1 MRNATRSRILAA
13 ILGSSLVLSFLGVA
27 TSGASAA
34 NAGGAVYVLTNR
46 TSGNAVLVFPR
57 ASDGTL
63 SSPSKFGTGGTG
75 TGAGLGSQ
83 GAIALHGDRLYAVSA
98 GSDEITSFAVS
109 QDGLT
114 LTRIRTVASGGDMP
128 ISLTVSGS
136 YLYVLNA
143 GGDGNITGFVGAR
156 SGKLHAIRHSTEPLS
171 GTGVGPAQISFADR
185 GDVLVVTEKNTNLID
200 TYAFDASTGRATG
213 PETTSSEGAVP
224 FGFANRNDR
233 LVVSEAVGGT
243 AGATTVSSYALDPGD
258 TPHPVTSALASHQ
271 TAACWVAI
279 ARHTHY
285 AYVANTGSGTITGL
299 RMRRDDSISL
309 LDPSG
314 VTATTGPAP
323 ADLAVSGGSAFL
335 YVRAG
340 GGPEI
345 DGYRIQSD
353 GGLSPVGTPVGI
365 PASAVGLASR

>member
-1 MRNATRSRILAA
+1 MVNATRSRILAA

-34 NAGGAVYVLTNR
+34 NAAGAVYVLTNR

-83 GAIALHGDRLYAVSA
+83 GAIALHGDRLYAASA

-109 QDGLT
+109 NDGLT

-156 SGKLHAIRHSTEPLS
+156 SGKLYAIRHSTQPLS

-200 TYAFDASTGRATG
+200 TYAVDDNGRATG
-213 PETTSSEGAVP
+213 PETTPSEGTTP

-233 LVVSEAVGGT
+233 LVVSEAAGGA

-258 TPHPVTSALASHQ
+258 TPHPVTSALASDQ
-271 TAACWVAI
+271 SSACWVAI

-299 RMRRDDSISL
+299 RMRKDDSVSL
-309 LDPSG
+309 LDASG
-314 VTATTGPAP
+314 VTATTGAAP
-323 ADLAVSGGSAFL
+323 ADLAVSNGSGFL

-345 DGYRIQSD
+345 DGYAIQND
-353 GGLSPVGTPVGI
+353 GGLSPVGTPSGI

>member
-1 MRNATRSRILAA
+1 MNSSRIRRLVSAFLSGGVALA
-13 ILGSSLVLSFLGVA
+13 FLGIGSTA
-27 TSGASAA
+27 ASAGS
-34 NAGGAVYVLTNR
+34 AGGVVYTLSNR
-46 TSGNAVLVFPR
+46 AQNNAVLVFQR
-57 ASDGTL
+57 ASDGSL
-63 SSPSKFGTGGTG
+63 SPAGKFGTAGKG

-83 GAIALHGDRLYAVSA
+83 GALVLHGDRLFAVDA

-109 QDGLT
+109 ADGLT
-114 LTRIRTVASGGDMP
+114 LSRIRTVDSGGDMP

-200 TYAFDASTGRATG
+200 TYAVDGSTGRATG
-213 PETTSSEGAVP
+213 PETTSSEGTTP

-233 LVVSEAVGGT
+233 LVVSEAGGGT
-243 AGATTVSSYALDPGD
+243 AVATTVSSYALDPGD

-285 AYVANTGSGTITGL
+285 AYVANTGSTTITGL
-299 RMRRDDSISL
+299 RMRRNDSISL
-309 LDPSG
+309 LDANG

-345 DGYRIQSD
+345 DGYAIQND
-353 GGLSPVGTPVGI
+353 GGLSPVGTPPGI